1 MKVRKRHRV
10 LKKPH
15 FLCYWLDML
24 VYQLRRRLSS
34 LYAFAGCQE
43 MQAATA
49 AWAALASAGLL
60 PCWQN
65 TYFNRFLSSFP
76 GLQSCKLEFKILSS
90 ISCPSNTC
98 LEIRSTLLEDTL
110 SIVPFSSTAVSCCQE
125 DLEKGTPQIFVKMM
139 WLYIRCICIGWLRSL
154 WTESL
159 VCRNLWEMVQA
170 LMENTEQSEKC
181 LDSLSQHLLSP
192 RLEARESCQPC
203 VISLFRSSKALAK
216 HLLQR
221 GGKWGADVSNIK

>member
-1 MKVRKRHRV
+1 M
-10 LKKPH
+10 L
-15 FLCYWLDML
+15 LLDVERCKL
-24 VYQLRRRLSS
+24 PLPLEQ
-34 LYAFAGCQE
+34 
-43 MQAATA
+43 
-49 AWAALASAGLL
+49 LL
-60 PCWQN
+60 PLLACFLAGKTLILMDFFAASQN
-65 TYFNRFLSSFP
+65 YNAANWSS
-76 GLQSCKLEFKILSS
+76 GL
-90 ISCPSNTC
+90 NTC
-98 LEIRSTLLEDTL
+98 LEIRSTMLEDTS
-110 SIVPFSSTAVSCCQE
+110 SIIPSSSTAVSCCQE
-125 DLEKGTPQIFVKMM
+125 GLEKGTPQISVKMM

-221 GGKWGADVSNIK
+221 GGNEELMFQI

>member
-1 MKVRKRHRV
+1 M
-10 LKKPH
+10 
-15 FLCYWLDML
+15 FISWED
-24 VYQLRRRLSS
+24 VYQACMVLLDVKRCKLPLPLEQLLPLLACFLAGKTLILIDFLAASQNYKAANWSS
-34 LYAFAGCQE
+34 KF
-43 MQAATA
+43 
-49 AWAALASAGLL
+49 WAASAVPQIPVKYL
-60 PCWQN
+60 
-65 TYFNRFLSSFP
+65 
-76 GLQSCKLEFKILSS
+76 
-90 ISCPSNTC
+90 
-98 LEIRSTLLEDTL
+98 IRSTLLEDTL

-125 DLEKGTPQIFVKMM
+125 GLEKGTPQIFVKMM

>member
-1 MKVRKRHRV
+1 M
-10 LKKPH
+10 
-15 FLCYWLDML
+15 FISWED
-24 VYQLRRRLSS
+24 VYQACMLLLDVKRCKLPLPLEQLLPLLACFLAGKTLILIDFLAASQNYKAANWSS
-34 LYAFAGCQE
+34 KF
-43 MQAATA
+43 
-49 AWAALASAGLL
+49 WAASAVPQIPVKYL
-60 PCWQN
+60 
-65 TYFNRFLSSFP
+65 
-76 GLQSCKLEFKILSS
+76 
-90 ISCPSNTC
+90 
-98 LEIRSTLLEDTL
+98 IRSTLLEDTL

-125 DLEKGTPQIFVKMM
+125 GLEKGTPQIFVKMM

>member
-1 MKVRKRHRV
+1 M
-10 LKKPH
+10 
-15 FLCYWLDML
+15 FISWED
-24 VYQLRRRLSS
+24 VYQACMVLLDVKRCKLPLPLEQLLPLLACFLAGKTLILIDFLAASQNYKAANWSS
-34 LYAFAGCQE
+34 KF
-43 MQAATA
+43 
-49 AWAALASAGLL
+49 WAASAVPQIPVKYL
-60 PCWQN
+60 
-65 TYFNRFLSSFP
+65 
-76 GLQSCKLEFKILSS
+76 
-90 ISCPSNTC
+90 
-98 LEIRSTLLEDTL
+98 IRSTLLEDTL

-125 DLEKGTPQIFVKMM
+125 GLEKGTPQIFVKMM

-221 GGKWGADVSNIK
+221 GGKWGADVSDIK

>member
-1 MKVRKRHRV
+1 M
-10 LKKPH
+10 
-15 FLCYWLDML
+15 FISWED
-24 VYQLRRRLSS
+24 VYQACMVLLDVKRCKLPLPLEQLLPLLACFLAGKTLILIDFLAASQNYKAANWSS
-34 LYAFAGCQE
+34 KF
-43 MQAATA
+43 
-49 AWAALASAGLL
+49 WAASAVPQIPVKYL
-60 PCWQN
+60 
-65 TYFNRFLSSFP
+65 
-76 GLQSCKLEFKILSS
+76 
-90 ISCPSNTC
+90 
-98 LEIRSTLLEDTL
+98 IRSTLLEDTL
-110 SIVPFSSTAVSCCQE
+110 SIVPSSSTAVSCCQE
-125 DLEKGTPQIFVKMM
+125 GLEKGTPQIFVKMM